1 MTSEE
6 RQLITALAKTVN
18 EMSDRL
24 DSFHKAMESR
34 FSSLLQRLEAEN
46 DLLRELLER
55 FVMLLEVF
63 EKLIH
68 KIRTA
73 FMESRIWEELEEYRK
88 NDSRRQPRS
97 KRTTGFD
104 VERKLRRSA
113 K

>member
-1 MTSEE
+1 MTTEE
-6 RQLITALAKTVN
+6 KQLLMNLVDAVKAIGDRQDA
-18 EMSDRL
+18 
-24 DSFHKAMESR
+24 FHNAIESR
-34 FSSLLQRLEAEN
+34 FTSGLQRFEAEN

-55 FVMLLEVF
+55 FVMLLEAF

-73 FMESRIWEELEEYRK
+73 YMESRIWEQVEEYRE
-88 NDSRRQPRS
+88 NDGRKKHRS
-97 KRTTGFD
+97 NRTTGFD